1 MASAFIYLFVYLY
14 ISLFMYLFIYGIY
27 GIYMEFKITS

>member
-27 GIYMEFKITS
+27 GIYMEFKISS